1 MNQPLRFGKYEVTEV
16 LGKGAMGVVYKAFDP
31 NIRRPVAIKTIRK
44 EIIDDDR
51 AGTLV
56 ARFKN
61 EAQAAGRLSHPGIV
75 AVYEYGEDDDVAYIA
90 MEYVQN
96 NPLREYFNRGTRFE
110 ERDAVSVMAQLLDA
124 LEYAHE
130 QGVWH
135 RDIKPANILIMTNG
149 RLKVA
154 DFGIARIDT
163 SNLTQ
168 TGAVMGTPGY
178 MAPEQYA
185 GQSVDW
191 RADIFSS
198 GVVLYQLLT
207 GARPFS
213 GRAETVAFKICY
225 ENPPSPS
232 QLDAT
237 RGWERYDPVI
247 AKALAKDP
255 KDRYQ
260 TAAELRAAILEAYAA
275 PVSPALSEETI
286 ITEPTLPIGVH
297 EPSNPSSRSH
307 PDLTPISNLG
317 SNPGGGSTPPP
328 TGWDGAVLR
337 QVEDQLA
344 RTVGPVAKVMVKRAA
359 QRTTDIDK
367 LYTLIAEALP
377 SPAERNAFLATR
389 PKRAPAAQ
397 QGTIAATRTSL
408 TRAGTKVGGTRTSL
422 SGAQVTPEV
431 VDEAARA
438 LTPYLGPIAKV
449 VVKRAAAVAQDRQ
462 VFYQLLADE
471 LPSEQDRSS
480 FLRAV
485 GAVL

>member
-31 NIRRPVAIKTIRK
+31 NIRRPVAVKTIRK

-90 MEYVQN
+90 MEYVQS

-135 RDIKPANILIMTNG
+135 RDIKPANVLIMTNG

-185 GQSVDW
+185 GQAVDW

-225 ENPPSPS
+225 ENPPAPS

-247 AKALAKDP
+247 AKALAKEP

-260 TAAELRAAILEAYAA
+260 TAAEMRAAILEAYAA

-286 ITEPTLPIGVH
+286 ITEPTQPIGVH
-297 EPSNPSSRSH
+297 EPSSPSRSH
-307 PDLTPISNLG
+307 PSIPA
-317 SNPGGGSTPPP
+317 PGGSSTPGSTPPP
-328 TGWDGAVLR
+328 TGWDGAVLK

-344 RTVGPVAKVMVKRAA
+344 HTVGPVARVMVKRAA
-359 QRTTDIDK
+359 QRTTDLDK
-367 LYTLIAEALP
+367 LYSLIAEALP
-377 SPAERNAFLATR
+377 TPAERNAFLAHR
-389 PKRAPAAQ
+389 PKRAPAAPH
-397 QGTIAATRTSL
+397 GTLSATRTSATRTTA
-408 TRAGTKVGGTRTSL
+408 TRAGTRTTHTL
-422 SGAQVTPEV
+422 VLTPEA

-449 VVKRAAAVAQDRQ
+449 VAKRAAAVTQNRQ
-462 VFYQLLADE
+462 EFYQLLADE
-471 LPSEQDRSS
+471 LATEKDRAG

-485 GAVL
+485 GAVF

>member
-31 NIRRPVAIKTIRK
+31 NIRRLVAIKTIRK

-75 AVYEYGEDDDVAYIA
+75 AVYEYGEDEDVAYIA
-90 MEYVQN
+90 MEYVQS

-135 RDIKPANILIMTNG
+135 RDIKPANVLIMTNG

-225 ENPPSPS
+225 ENPPLPS

-247 AKALAKDP
+247 SKALAKEP

-260 TAAELRAAILEAYAA
+260 TAAEMRAAILEAYAA
-275 PVSPALSEETI
+275 PVSPSLSEETI
-286 ITEPTLPIGVH
+286 ITEPTQPIGIH
-297 EPSNPSSRSH
+297 EPSSPSRSH
-307 PDLTPISNLG
+307 PDLTPVSGGG
-317 SNPGGGSTPPP
+317 SGGGSTPPP
-328 TGWDGAVLR
+328 TGWDGAVLK
-337 QVEDQLA
+337 QVEEQLA

-359 QRTTDIDK
+359 QRTTDLEK
-367 LYTLIAEALP
+367 LYTLISEALP
-377 SPAERNAFLATR
+377 SPEERNAFLANR
-389 PKRAPAAQ
+389 PKRSATNPG
-397 QGTIAATRTSL
+397 GTLSATRTAATRTSA
-408 TRAGTKVGGTRTSL
+408 TRVGGTRTAATVAL
-422 SGAQVTPEV
+422 TPEA

-449 VVKRAAAVAQDRQ
+449 VVKRAAAVTQNRQ
-462 VFYQLLADE
+462 EFYQILADE
-471 LPSEQDRSS
+471 LTTEKDRAG

-485 GAVL
+485 GAVI

>member
-1 MNQPLRFGKYEVTEV
+1 MTQPQRFGKYEVTEV
-16 LGKGAMGVVYKAFDP
+16 IGKGAMGVVYKAFDP
-31 NIRRPVAIKTIRK
+31 NIRRLVAVKTIRK

-51 AGTLV
+51 AGTLI

-90 MEYVQN
+90 MEYVQS

-154 DFGIARIDT
+154 DFGIARIDS

-198 GVVLYQLLT
+198 GVILYQLLT

-237 RGWERYDPVI
+237 RGLERYDPVI
-247 AKALAKDP
+247 GKALAKDP

-260 TAAELRAAILEAYAA
+260 TASELRAAILEAYAA

-286 ITEPTLPIGVH
+286 ITEPTQPLIQ
-297 EPSNPSSRSH
+297 EPSSPSRSH
-307 PDLTPISNLG
+307 PDSMPTPM
-317 SNPGGGSTPPP
+317 GSTPPP
-328 TGWDGAVLR
+328 TGWDAAVLK

-359 QRTTDIDK
+359 QRASDLDQ
-367 LYTLIAEALP
+367 LYTFISEALP
-377 SPAERNAFLATR
+377 TAEERTAFLANR
-389 PKRAPAAQ
+389 PKRAPESPA
-397 QGTIAATRTSL
+397 GTLAATRTAA
-408 TRAGTKVGGTRTSL
+408 TTKAGTRLGGTRTTLAAS
-422 SGAQVTPEV
+422 AVTPEV
-431 VDEAARA
+431 VDEAGRA

-449 VVKRAAAVAQDRQ
+449 VVKRAAAVTQNRQ
-462 VFYQLLADE
+462 EFYQLLADE
-471 LPSEQDRSS
+471 LPSEKDRAG
-480 FLRAV
+480 FLRSV